1 MSFKGIDV
9 SEWQGN
15 INWVKVKPQIDF
27 AILKLGNIGD
37 GNKFWVDPY
46 FETNYNQCKN
56 LGIPIG
62 VYVYSYTNELTN
74 IDECARAVV
83 NYLQGKKLELPV
95 YIDMED
101 AEIAV
106 EGKDKL
112 TQLVIE
118 FNTIIEQAGIWAGVY
133 ANLNWFTNYLNKSAL
148 VPRYTS
154 WIAHPENANNLDKY
168 KGQYDMFQY
177 SFKGKVDGINGNV
190 DMDYMYRDLIAE
202 INGGSKPEPTPTPTK
217 SIDELANEVINGQW
231 GNGQE
236 RIDRLTAA
244 GYDYNAVQNRV
255 NEILGA
261 DNKQYYTIQYGDTLS
276 GIAAKF
282 GTTVTQLCN
291 WNNISNPNR
300 IYAGNTI
307 RVK

>member
-1 MSFKGIDV
+1 MSLKGIDI

-15 INWVKVKPQIDF
+15 IDWIKVKSQIDF
-27 AILKLGNIGD
+27 AIIKLGNIGD
-37 GNKFWVDPY
+37 GNKFWLDPK
-46 FETNYNQCKN
+46 FELNYTQCRT

-74 IDECARAVV
+74 IDDCARAVV
-83 NYLQGKKLELPV
+83 NYLQGKKIDLPV

-101 AEIAV
+101 AEISV

-118 FNTIIEQAGIWAGVY
+118 FNTIIEQAGLWAGVY
-133 ANLNWFTNYLNKSAL
+133 ANLNWYNNYLNKDEIKR
-148 VPRYTS
+148 RYTT

-202 INGGSKPEPTPTPTK
+202 INGGSKPEPIPTPSK
-217 SIDELANEVINGQW
+217 SIDELAQEVIDGQW
-231 GNGQE
+231 GNGEE
-236 RIDRLTAA
+236 RINRLKEA

-261 DNKQYYTIQYGDTLS
+261 NNKQYYTIRYGDTLS
-276 GIAAKF
+276 GIASKF
-282 GTTVTQLCN
+282 GTSVKQLCE
-291 WNNISNPNR
+291 WNNISNPNV
-300 IYAGNTI
+300 IYAGTTI

>member
-1 MSFKGIDV
+1 MSLKGIDV
-9 SEWQGN
+9 SEWQRN
-15 INWVKVKPQIDF
+15 INWGEVKPQIDF

-37 GNKFWVDPY
+37 GNKFWIDPY

-74 IDECARAVV
+74 IDDCARAVV
-83 NYLQGKKLELPV
+83 NYLQGKILELPV

-101 AEIAV
+101 KEIAV

-118 FNTIIEQAGIWAGVY
+118 FNTIIEQAGLWAGVY
-133 ANLNWFTNYLNKSAL
+133 ANLNWFNNYLNKDIIKSK
-148 VPRYTS
+148 YTT
-154 WIAHPENANNLDKY
+154 WIAHYGVSPDKY
-168 KGQYDMFQY
+168 EGQYDMLQY
-177 SFKGKVDGINGNV
+177 TSSGKVSGINGNT
-190 DMDYMYRDLIAE
+190 DMNEMYRDLIAD
-202 INGGSKPEPTPTPTK
+202 INGGNRHEPTPTPSK

-244 GYDYNAVQNRV
+244 GYDYNAVQNKV

-261 DNKQYYTIQYGDTLS
+261 DDKEYYTIQYGDTLS

-282 GTTVTQLCN
+282 GTSVSQLCS
-291 WNNISNPNR
+291 WNNISNPNL